1 MLYYVIWTYVIIYL
15 NGEEVVRM
23 FSEKELQ
30 KTNQKEFKVKKAI
43 KRKCNMLYLK
53 WKGYDNP
60 FNRL

>member
-1 MLYYVIWTYVIIYL
+1 MLYYVIWTYVIIDL

-43 KRKCNMLYLK
+43 KRKCKMLYLK
-53 WKGYDNP
+53 WKGYDSP